1 MTTTKEIEKSNID
14 AEILMEKAQMF
25 RMKTF
30 EMIHK
35 RGNGHWGGSSSAT
48 ELLTA
53 LYYTFLS
60 INPEDPKSNTRD
72 RLILSKG
79 HAAPVLYQIL
89 SELGFFPKEYLSE
102 FRSLGSMLQG
112 HPCMSRTPG
121 VEMSTG
127 PLGHGVSVG
136 VGMALASKLQKVN
149 NKTVVLIGDGDINEG
164 ETWEGF
170 MAAAKYKP
178 EGLIFLVDYNKVQL
192 DGKSDDIMPMDP
204 LKDKLKAFG
213 INVCE
218 KEYNGHDIYEI
229 FSSFDWIKLQ
239 NSWPVAVVYNTIKGK
254 GISFTEN
261 NYKWHGAPIDK
272 ESFELGYKELK
283 ANYDKILLD
292 EK

>member
-1 MTTTKEIEKSNID
+1 MTTIKNNGKSD
-14 AEILMEKAQMF
+14 FTAEVLMEKAQMF
-25 RMKTF
+25 RIKTF

-53 LYYTFLS
+53 LYYNFLS
-60 INPEDPKSNTRD
+60 IHPEDPESNSRD

-89 SELGFFPKEYLSE
+89 SEIGFFPKEYLSG
-102 FRSLGSMLQG
+102 FRSLGSILQG
-112 HPCMSRTPG
+112 HPCMRRTPG

-136 VGMALASKLQKVN
+136 VGMALSSKLLGIN

-178 EGLIFLVDYNKVQL
+178 KGLIFLVDYNKVQL

-204 LKDKLKAFG
+204 LKDKLEAFR
-213 INVCE
+213 INVCN
-218 KEYNGHDIYEI
+218 KEYNGHDMQEI
-229 FSSFDWIKLQ
+229 FNSFDWIKMQ

-261 NYKWHGAPIDK
+261 NYRWHGAPIDK
-272 ESFELGYKELK
+272 ESFELGFKELT
-283 ANYDKILLD
+283 ANYNKISLN
-292 EK
+292 E

>member
-1 MTTTKEIEKSNID
+1 MKTVKEIAKSEMD
-14 AEILMEKAQMF
+14 AEILIKKAQMF

-60 INPEDPKSNTRD
+60 INPEYPKSNSRD
-72 RLILSKG
+72 KLILSKG

-89 SELGFFPKEYLSE
+89 GEKGFFPKEYLAG
-102 FRSLGSMLQG
+102 FRAMGSILQG
-112 HPCMSRTPG
+112 HPCLKSTPG
-121 VEMSTG
+121 IDMSTG
-127 PLGHGVSVG
+127 PLGHGVSAG
-136 VGMALASKLQKVN
+136 VGMALASKLLGIE

-170 MAAAKYKP
+170 MTAAKYKP
-178 EGLIFLVDYNKVQL
+178 RGLIFLVDYNKVQL
-192 DGKSDDIMPMDP
+192 DGKSEDIMPMDP
-204 LKDKLKAFG
+204 LIDKLKAFR

-218 KEYNGHDIYEI
+218 TDYNGHDMKDILN
-229 FSSFDWIKLQ
+229 SFKWIEKQ
-239 NSWPVAVVYNTIKGK
+239 DSWPVAVVYNTIKGK

-261 NYKWHGAPIDK
+261 NYKWHGAPIDE

-283 ANYDKILLD
+283 ATYDKL
-292 EK
+292 